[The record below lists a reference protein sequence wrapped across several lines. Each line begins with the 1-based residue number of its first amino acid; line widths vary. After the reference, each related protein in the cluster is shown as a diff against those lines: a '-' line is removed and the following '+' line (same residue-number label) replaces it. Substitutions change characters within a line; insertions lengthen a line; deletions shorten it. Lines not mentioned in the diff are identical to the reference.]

1 MWCLVNTVSM
11 CQLESTFYFYDFL
24 VIYIQLHING
34 DRKFQ
39 GLSTTYRALPDLN
52 EFLIKIQKQKL
63 LRLSYN
69 SCSLPVVKIQLNQ
82 YSIFG
87 SCCLFLHV
95 QAAVKALETAK
106 DLGHKTLEIKTDSRY
121 TINGKDQIY
130 VACCFFFSCQQIFTT
145 VEWLNALG
153 SRVFRKGRHDFPA
166 YFD

>member
-1 MWCLVNTVSM
+1 MVSGKH
-11 CQLESTFYFYDFL
+11 SFNVSIGKYFLF
-24 VIYIQLHING
+24 IRFSCNIQLHING

-39 GLSTTYRALPDLN
+39 GLFTTYRALPDLN
-52 EFLIKIQKQKL
+52 EFLLKIQKQKL

-87 SCCLFLHV
+87 PCCLFLHV

-130 VACCFFFSCQQIFTT
+130 AAYCFFFSCQQIFAT

-153 SRVFRKGRHDFPA
+153 SRVFKKGRHDFPA